1 MSQLNM
7 NVTKE
12 FEEDLAH
19 LMKLRAIRTKADA
32 IRTAVREA
40 VDRALRP
47 RRNTEFRDWLGAGL
61 KAKPNPEPRF
71 TSDDDLWR

>member
-7 NVTKE
+7 NVTE
-12 FEEDLAH
+12 DFQEDLER
-19 LMKLRAIRTKADA
+19 LMKLRTIRTKADA

-40 VDRALRP
+40 VERALRP
-47 RRNTEFRDWLGAGL
+47 RNDTEFRDWLGAGL
-61 KAKPNPEPRF
+61 KAKPNPQPRF